1 MCLSVASGSCKSDH
15 GMGLIIDGYNLLN
28 VTGIFGAGGGARSF
42 ERSRLALLDF
52 LADRLEPEERA
63 ATTIVFDAQDA
74 PPGLPRTC
82 EHRGLVVRFAPRRD
96 EADDL
101 IEELILAD
109 TAPRK
114 LTVVSSDHRVQR
126 AARRRRARAVDSEVW
141 FPELLQRRAA
151 DSSAHAEADLKPQAP
166 LSPTEVAA
174 WVKRFT
180 EE

>member
-1 MCLSVASGSCKSDH
+1 
-15 GMGLIIDGYNLLN
+15 MGLIIDGYNLLN
-28 VTGIFGAGGGARSF
+28 VTGIFGAGGGPRSF

-63 ATTIVFDAQDA
+63 TTTIVFDAQEA
-74 PPGLPRTC
+74 PPGLPATC
-82 EHRGLVVRFAPRRD
+82 QHRGLLVRFASRRE

-109 TAPRK
+109 TSPRK

-141 FPELLQRRAA
+141 FPELLRRRGA
-151 DSSAHAEADLKPQAP
+151 DSPTETEADVKPEAP
-166 LSPTEVAA
+166 LSPAEVAA

-180 EE
+180 QE

>member
-1 MCLSVASGSCKSDH
+1 
-15 GMGLIIDGYNLLN
+15 MGLIIDGYNLLN

-82 EHRGLVVRFAPRRD
+82 DHRGLAVRYAPRRE

-109 TAPRK
+109 TSPRK

-151 DSSAHAEADLKPQAP
+151 DTSAQSEADLKPQTP

-174 WVKRFT
+174 WVKRFS
-180 EE
+180 